1 MCKICYHLNTYI
13 NKVKLFSKVRFF
25 LIYFSKFKLPY
36 FKKLEYF
43 NYNFML
49 IAKKRSLLLQFN
61 VYVLQGTTNKFV
73 LWILSQLVSILTGN
87 SHIDWVWV

>member
-1 MCKICYHLNTYI
+1 
-13 NKVKLFSKVRFF
+13 
-25 LIYFSKFKLPY
+25 
-36 FKKLEYF
+36 
-43 NYNFML
+43 ML